1 MRLSLQQLVKVSWA
15 TVLIAL
21 ESFFTIGVSIKRH
34 FSCSAEKWGMRD
46 NAAVIGGSRVFYRM
60 RAFVLLWGMDWGV
73 GGVLSGGS
81 GAVVVVLFLGLG
93 HLGCLTQHSLGC
105 WSRARV
111 LRWGCP
117 NIRPFQVAESPK
129 FVHWLK
135 SSFFLS
141 LCLWCRPGYN
151 SIWLLNGHL
160 FQSFLNTL
168 IFTSFLWNL
177 WLPETKRPLVPQ
189 SFP

>member
-1 MRLSLQQLVKVSWA
+1 MQPLLAVPGYSIGCVRLCC
-15 TVLIAL
+15 
-21 ESFFTIGVSIKRH
+21 F
-34 FSCSAEKWGMRD
+34 
-46 NAAVIGGSRVFYRM
+46 GGWTERR
-60 RAFVLLWGMDWGV
+60 
-73 GGVLSGGS
+73 GGGLSGGS

-93 HLGCLTQHSLGC
+93 HLGCLAQHSLGC

-129 FVHWLK
+129 YVHWLK

-168 IFTSFLWNL
+168 IFTSFL
-177 WLPETKRPLVPQ
+177 
-189 SFP
+189 

>member
-1 MRLSLQQLVKVSWA
+1 MSDCTDCTRKFLYNWSLNKA
-15 TVLIAL
+15 T
-21 ESFFTIGVSIKRH
+21 FFL
-34 FSCSAEKWGMRD
+34 FCWEMRD
-46 NAAVIGGSRVFYRM
+46 AGLRSRYWRFPGILSDACVCAALGDGLR
-60 RAFVLLWGMDWGV
+60 GV
-73 GGVLSGGS
+73 GGGVLSGGS

-93 HLGCLTQHSLGC
+93 HLGCLAQHSLGC

-117 NIRPFQVAESPK
+117 NIRPFQVAESPN